1 MDLENAATTASPKND
16 TNEAAV
22 DDTTRPRRRRGK
34 AKPPAAPP
42 VQQLAEGSLSGVSLD
57 APSPAPAAQPERK
70 PEVKAANAATAPVV
84 PPIAIPAGRT
94 APSGQAP
101 APRAVS
107 VLPPAVQRKEAVA
120 QPGFFKRHGA
130 LAAGIALAL
139 GFGAYAG
146 TQIGIERPGDSAA
159 AEETRVNVATALPWK
174 RDVAMASTQGRE
186 IARLKEELRGVR
198 AQVDALRANPDQAR
212 QAQELRSLRAGLESL
227 KEGLAA
233 TRTDAATAIAQ
244 VSASQSPKAAERD
257 QQRIEKIAERLDRL
271 ERQFADPAPVA
282 AIVPK
287 AEPPKQTALA
297 DPHALPT
304 PADVAAA
311 GQKIEVKPKIVQN
324 YVLREVADGVALIEG
339 PDGLREVWPGRGVPG
354 AGKVVSIEKQAGK
367 WVVITSEGLIEFR
380 RDAYSRN

>member
-1 MDLENAATTASPKND
+1 M
-16 TNEAAV
+16 
-22 DDTTRPRRRRGK
+22 
-34 AKPPAAPP
+34 
-42 VQQLAEGSLSGVSLD
+42 
-57 APSPAPAAQPERK
+57 
-70 PEVKAANAATAPVV
+70 KAANAAAAAAPVV
-84 PPIAIPAGRT
+84 PPIAIPAGKP
-94 APSGQAP
+94 APAGQAL
-101 APRAVS
+101 APRRVS
-107 VLPPAVQRKEAVA
+107 VLPPPVQRQAA
-120 QPGFFKRHGA
+120 APQPSFLKRHGA

-159 AEETRVNVATALPWK
+159 AEETSVNVATALPWK

-198 AQVDALRANPDQAR
+198 GQVDALKANPDQAR

-233 TRTDAATAIAQ
+233 TRTDTANAIAQ

-271 ERQFADPAPVA
+271 ERQMADPSPVA

-287 AEPPKQTALA
+287 AEPPKQIALA

-311 GQKIEVKPKIVQN
+311 GQKIEVKPKTIQN

-354 AGKVVSIEKQAGK
+354 AGKVVSIEKQGGK